1 MKKTAGR
8 TFCIVHSAFCIVGAL
23 SAHAADKWWNT
34 EVSSGLFTDGA
45 NWRGGIAPAAGDT
58 AWVSNSE
65 ATVTFPAGTTTHEG
79 LLYLMAPSP
88 NDEQGKVVLDTTG
101 ATVNIGPSGQNS
113 IHREIVK
120 GWSFANG
127 IWNPNATLV
136 ESFRI
141 STGANYALTD
151 KHFTLDG
158 AVMRVAN
165 GAGGTTVSIEGGTT
179 TFHRRLL
186 VRGTAGNG
194 VTNWT
199 TLVLSGGSVASSD
212 SHKMGG
218 IDLVAY
224 SKLRLGAGSYNFRI
238 AANAGGSPWKA
249 EDAPYFPVGPSE
261 VEFLDGATNNVA
273 TLWSGLGSALG
284 ERDNGQGAMTMHG
297 HSLYKAVQASSS
309 SGADF
314 IVAKGANSVGS
325 LTMLDSASML
335 LQGTY
340 GGYGGHLYI
349 AKGTNSKGEV
359 HLRDKAK
366 IETRWNVTLG
376 ATGSTALLEASD
388 ASSVTVE
395 SGSGVIVGA
404 AGTTDAVV
412 SIAGNASV
420 SAGKVLTQAKAT
432 DEGFVRAEVRLL
444 GGTLTTSCI
453 EGSNTLSFVC
463 GGGTL
468 KAKAASTAVDP
479 FVHGVASFTATGG
492 TAPTIVIDTQGYN
505 TYVSQDFGV
514 GATVLKRGSGTLH
527 VLADS
532 SHARTL
538 VEAGSVVLENGATQ
552 FGTILSPRTMI
563 WAGAD
568 GGAWAT
574 AGNWTVGGAV
584 ATCEPTAIDTATV
597 NGEATIA
604 LPSMAAA
611 KSLTLADDGVVSL
624 TGDGSL
630 SLGQTLVIAPETS
643 PKIVEN
649 AGSVAISTPAVSA
662 SGVTLQKQGAG
673 ELALAFTATGDKV
686 LGVDVREGAVRL
698 AGDASTSGAISV
710 GNASNAAATPVAELL
725 LDNFSSRGGLYLG
738 GGNADVA
745 RLILTNG
752 ASVVLPGG
760 KSAYLGP
767 NAATQ
772 KRNVI
777 VVCQGSS
784 IRSGGSAQWTGRI
797 ILGPGLDM
805 LLEGALRAENG
816 ETSDYGWIRSVL
828 SAANSTV
835 TVANG
840 GCVSFHAGL
849 CCKNST
855 VSVTDANK
863 FTMVFNGGSLIPTVP
878 AGVGS
883 RYCVMWA
890 PQYQGFVAA
899 SGGMNVDM
907 ANCPRYVICCP
918 IRGDGALIKT
928 GSGTLVMGTGRN
940 FNYNGSG
947 IYTDNDVTNTTKFV
961 ASGIVTVQNAGG
973 VFVNEGAVEIEAD
986 ATDANSRFTI
996 AADASLDLAGN
1007 TVAVG
1012 SVGGGGTVS
1021 NGGFAAIPFRA
1032 VTTPEA
1038 APIFQNVA
1046 FPAKPPVDFD
1056 CDTLHPAD
1064 SGFTYCVGRLGTGTT
1079 GLSIGE
1085 SRIVHAVNS
1094 GDPERRYAR
1103 IEVRADGTVT
1113 ARLTAGCGTTL
1124 LVR

>member
-1 MKKTAGR
+1 MTKTARR

-23 SAHAADKWWNT
+23 SVRAADKWWNT

-88 NDEQGKVVLDTTG
+88 DDEQGKVVLDATG
-101 ATVNIGPSGQNS
+101 ATVNIGSSAQNA

-120 GWSFANG
+120 GWSFVNG
-127 IWNPNATLV
+127 VWNPGASLV

-141 STGANYALTD
+141 SSGANYQLVD
-151 KHFTLDG
+151 KHLTLDG

-165 GAGGTTVSIEGGTT
+165 GADGTTVSIEGGNA

-186 VRGTAGNG
+186 VHGYAGNG

-199 TLVLSGGSVASSD
+199 TLALSGGSVASSD

-224 SKLRLGAGSYNFRI
+224 SKLRLGAGSYSFRI

-249 EDAPYFPVGPSE
+249 EDASYFPVGPSE
-261 VEFLDGATNNVA
+261 VEFLDGATNDVA
-273 TLWSGLGSALG
+273 TVWPGLGSALG
-284 ERDNGQGAMTMHG
+284 ERDNGQGAMTMRGRSH
-297 HSLYKAVQASSS
+297 YKAFQGSTS

-314 IVAKGANSVGS
+314 IVAKGANSEGS
-325 LTMLDSASML
+325 LTMLDSASMI

-359 HLRDKAK
+359 RLRDKAK
-366 IETRWNVTLG
+366 IETRYNVTLG
-376 ATGSTALLEASD
+376 ASGSTALLEVADS
-388 ASSVTVE
+388 SSVTVE
-395 SGSGVIVGA
+395 SGNGVIVGA
-404 AGTTDAVV
+404 AGTIDAVA
-412 SIAGNASV
+412 SISGSASV
-420 SAGKVLTQAKAT
+420 TAGKVWTQAKAT
-432 DEGFVRAEVRLL
+432 EENFVRAEVRLL

-468 KAKAASTAVDP
+468 KAKAASTAAAP
-479 FVHGVASFTATGG
+479 FIHGVASFTAPGG

-574 AGNWTVGGAV
+574 AGNWTVGGSV
-584 ATCEPTAIDTATV
+584 ATCEPTAIDAATV

-643 PKIVEN
+643 PKIVKN
-649 AGSVAISTPAVSA
+649 AGSVVISTPAVSA
-662 SGVTLQKQGAG
+662 TGVTLQKEGAG
-673 ELALAFTATGDKV
+673 ELALTFTATGDKAV
-686 LGVDVREGAVRL
+686 GVDVREGSVRL

-710 GNASNAAATPVAELL
+710 GNASNAAATPVVELL
-725 LDNFSSRGGLYLG
+725 LDNFSSRGGLNLG

-760 KSAYLGP
+760 KNARLGP
-767 NAATQ
+767 NAPTQ
-772 KRNVI
+772 TRSV
-777 VVCQGSS
+777 VMVCQGSS

-797 ILGPGLDM
+797 FLGPGLDM
-805 LLEGALRAENG
+805 RVEGALRAENG
-816 ETSDYGWIRSVL
+816 EISDYGWIRPAV
-828 SAANSTV
+828 SAASSTM
-835 TVANG
+835 TFANG
-840 GCVSFHAGL
+840 GYISFNAGL
-849 CCKNST
+849 CYNNSS

-863 FTMVFNGGSLIPTVP
+863 FTMVFDGGSLIPTVP

-883 RYCVMWA
+883 RYCVMRA
-890 PQYQGFVAA
+890 PKYQGFVVA

-918 IRGDGALIKT
+918 IRGDGALVKT
-928 GSGTLVMGTGRN
+928 GAGTLVMGTGRN

-1021 NGGFAAIPFRA
+1021 NGGFAAITFRA

-1046 FPAKPPVDFD
+1046 FPAKPLVDFD

-1103 IEVRADGTVT
+1103 IEVRQDGIMT

>member
-1 MKKTAGR
+1 MTKTARR
-8 TFCIVHSAFCIVGAL
+8 TFCIVHSALCIVGAL

-65 ATVTFPAGTTTHEG
+65 ATVTFPAGATTHGG

-88 NDEQGKVVLDTTG
+88 DDEQGTIVLDTTG
-101 ATVNIGPSGQNS
+101 ATVNIGSSTLNA

-120 GWSFANG
+120 GWSIANG
-127 IWNPNATLV
+127 RWSPNAALL

-141 STGANYALTD
+141 TSGANYQLVD
-151 KHFTLDG
+151 KHLTLDG

-165 GAGGTTVSIEGGTT
+165 GPNGTTVSIEGGTT

-186 VRGTAGNG
+186 LRGSAGNG

-212 SHKMGG
+212 SHKIGG
-218 IDLVAY
+218 IDLTAY

-273 TLWSGLGSALG
+273 TLWAGLGSALG

-314 IVAKGANSVGS
+314 IVAKGENSEGT
-325 LTMLDSASML
+325 LTMLDSASMI
-335 LQGTY
+335 LQGSY

-349 AKGTNSKGEV
+349 AKGANSNGKV
-359 HLRDKAK
+359 SIRDNAT
-366 IETRWNVTLG
+366 IETRYNVTLG
-376 ATGSTALLEASD
+376 ASGATALLD
-388 ASSVTVE
+388 ASGSSSVNVE
-395 SGSGVIVGA
+395 SGNGVIVGG
-404 AGTTDAVV
+404 AGTANAIV
-412 SIAGNASV
+412 SIAGKASV
-420 SAGKVLTQAKAT
+420 TAGKIWTQAKAT

-453 EGSNTLSFVC
+453 EGSNTLSIVC

-468 KAKAASTAVDP
+468 KAKAASTVAAP
-479 FVHGVASFTATGG
+479 FIHGVASFTDVDGS
-492 TAPTIVIDTQGYN
+492 APMIVIDTQGYN
-505 TYVSQDFGV
+505 TYVSQDFGA
-514 GATVLKRGSGTLH
+514 GATILKRGSGTLH

-552 FGTILSPRTMI
+552 FGTTLSPRSLD
-563 WAGAD
+563 WAGAV
-568 GGAWAT
+568 GGAWVT
-574 AGNWTVGGAV
+574 AANWTVGGTP
-584 ATCEPTAIDTATV
+584 ATCEPTAIDAATV
-597 NGEATIA
+597 TGAATIVMPA
-604 LPSMAAA
+604 SAAA
-611 KSLTLADDGVVSL
+611 KSLTLADEGVVSL
-624 TGDGSL
+624 TGDGQVL
-630 SLGQTLVIAPETS
+630 LGQRLVIAPDTS

-649 AGSVAISTPAVSA
+649 AGSVVISTPAVSA
-662 SGVTLQKQGAG
+662 SGVTIQKEGAG

-686 LGVDVREGAVRL
+686 LGVDVRKGAVRL
-698 AGDASTSGAISV
+698 AGPASTSGAISV
-710 GNASNAAATPVAELL
+710 GNASNAATTPVVELV
-725 LDNFSSRGGLYLG
+725 LDNFTSNGGLNLG

-760 KSAYLGP
+760 KNARLGP
-767 NAATQ
+767 NAPTQ
-772 KRNVI
+772 TRSV
-777 VVCQGSS
+777 VMVCQGST
-784 IRSGGSAQWTGRI
+784 IRSGGDAQWTGRI
-797 ILGPGLDM
+797 FLGPGLDM
-805 LLEGALRAENG
+805 RVEGALRAENG
-816 ETSDYGWIRSVL
+816 EISDYGWIRPAV
-828 SAANSTV
+828 SAASSTM
-835 TVANG
+835 TFANG
-840 GCVSFHAGL
+840 GYISFNAGL
-849 CCKNST
+849 CYNNSS

-863 FTMVFNGGSLIPTVP
+863 FTMVFDGGSLIPTVP

-883 RYCVMWA
+883 RYCVMRA
-890 PQYQGFVAA
+890 PKYQGFVVA

-918 IRGDGALIKT
+918 IRGNGALVKT
-928 GSGTLVMGTGRN
+928 GSGTLVMGAGRD
-940 FNYNGSG
+940 FNYSGSG
-947 IYTDNDVTNTTKFV
+947 VYTDNDVTNTTKFV

-973 VFVNEGAVEIEAD
+973 VFVNEGIVEIEAD

-996 AADASLDLAGN
+996 AAGASLDLAGN

-1012 SVGGGGTVS
+1012 SVGGGGMVA
-1021 NGGFAAIPFRA
+1021 NGGLTAITFRA
-1032 VTTPEA
+1032 VTSPEA
-1038 APIFQNVA
+1038 APTFQNIA
-1046 FPAKPPVDFD
+1046 FSAKPLVDFD
-1056 CDTLHPAD
+1056 CDIQHPAD
-1064 SGFTYCVGRLGTGTT
+1064 SGFTYCVGRLGTGTA

-1094 GDPERRYAR
+1094 GDPERRFAR
-1103 IEVRADGTVT
+1103 IEVRQDGIMT

-1124 LVR
+1124 VVR